1 MGEYG
6 IGQPVRREE
15 DPYLLRGQGRYVGDV
30 AVAGELRAVV
40 LRSPHA
46 HADILAI
53 DVEAARAM
61 PGVVLVLTGRDPAA
75 AALGTQVPHT
85 RRSRRDGSPAF
96 VTPQPMLATDRVR
109 HVGEA
114 VAFVVAETLNQA
126 KDAAEAIAVDY
137 APLPAV
143 PSLAA
148 AIAPDAPAV
157 HDGCPGNDAFCHAL
171 GDAEATERGIAGA
184 ARVVRRRLTIS
195 RVLAN
200 PMEPRG
206 CLAEH
211 DPRGGRLTLRCTT
224 QAPHTLRRILAGEIL
239 HIPEA
244 RLRVISENVG
254 GGFGARGQIAP
265 EYALACLA
273 AKLTGRPV
281 RWSADR
287 SETFLSDEHH
297 RDNITDAEI
306 ALDAD
311 GRVLALRVKTF
322 ANLGA
327 YYGAD
332 RTAGPPINNLG
343 VLAGTYVIPA
353 IRVEVTGVLSN
364 TMTTGPYRGAG
375 RPEAAYVIETMMDA
389 AARELGLDPVALR
402 RRNTIPAEAMPHR
415 TALVYTYDCGDFGKN
430 IEDALA
436 LADIDGFT
444 RRLEESRARG
454 QLRGIGVSSTVEA
467 SNAGLIEH
475 ADIRFD
481 PGGSVTVS
489 VGTHDHGQ
497 GHQTTFR
504 QIVADRLGLPP
515 DQIELRFGD
524 TAEVDIGTGTFGS
537 RSTVTAGSAIV
548 AAADKI
554 IAKAKR
560 IAAALLE
567 ADPADLDFAAGRFT
581 VAGTDRSVALSDVA
595 RASFS
600 PARLPPGVEPGLF
613 EQHTSDGGVRTY
625 PNGCHVSEVEIDRET
640 GVVRLVRHVAVD
652 DVGRMINPL
661 LVEGQ
666 IHGGIAQGAGQA
678 LMEAIVYDAEGQ
690 LVTGSFTDSCMP
702 RAGDLPPFVLG
713 ENEVPTATNPLG
725 VKGAGESGTVG
736 ALSSITSAVADALAR
751 VGAAPVTMPATPEKV
766 WRAMRDAAS

>member
-1 MGEYG
+1 MGEFG

-30 AVAGELRAVV
+30 ALPGELRAVV
-40 LRSPHA
+40 VRSPHA
-46 HADILAI
+46 HADILGI
-53 DVEAARAM
+53 DAEAARSM
-61 PGVVLVLTGRDPAA
+61 PGVVLVLTGRDAAA
-75 AALGTQVPHT
+75 AALGTQRPHT
-85 RRSRRDGSPAF
+85 RRTRRDGSPAF

-114 VAFVVAETLNQA
+114 VALVVAETLNQA
-126 KDAAEAIAVDY
+126 KDAAEAVAVAY
-137 APLPAV
+137 TPRPAV
-143 PSLAA
+143 PTLAD
-148 AIAPDAPAV
+148 AIAPGALAV
-157 HDGCPGNDAFCHAL
+157 HDGCPDNEAFFHAL
-171 GDAEATERGIAGA
+171 GDAAATARAIAGA
-184 ARVVRRRLTIS
+184 ARVVTRRLTIS

-206 CLAEH
+206 CLAEP

-239 HIPEA
+239 HMPEA

-254 GGFGARGQIAP
+254 GGFGARGQVAP

-281 RWSADR
+281 RWTADR

-311 GRVLALRVKTF
+311 GRVLALRVKTY

-332 RTAGPPINNLG
+332 RTAGPPLNNLG

-364 TMTTGPYRGAG
+364 TMITGPYRGAG

-389 AARELGLDPVALR
+389 AARELGLDPVELR
-402 RRNTIPAEAMPHR
+402 RRNTIPADAMPYK

-430 IEDALA
+430 ISDALA
-436 LADIDGFT
+436 LANADGFPH
-444 RRLEESRARG
+444 RLAESRARG
-454 QLRGIGVSSTVEA
+454 KLRGIGVSSTVEA
-467 SNAGLIEH
+467 SNGGLIEH

-504 QIVADRLGLPP
+504 QIVADRLGLPA
-515 DQIELRFGD
+515 DQIEFRYGD

-554 IAKAKR
+554 VAKAR
-560 IAAALLE
+560 LIAAGLLE
-567 ADPADLDFAAGRFT
+567 ADPADIAFADGRFT
-581 VAGTDRSVALSDVA
+581 VAGTDRGLGLAEVA
-595 RASFS
+595 RASFA
-600 PARLPPGVEPGLF
+600 PARLPKGVDPGLF
-613 EQHTSDGGVRTY
+613 ESHTSDGGVRTY
-625 PNGCHVSEVEIDRET
+625 PNGCHVAEVEIDRDT
-640 GVVRLVRHVAVD
+640 GVVTLVRYAAVD

-678 LMEAIVYDAEGQ
+678 LMEAIVYDPSGQ
-690 LVTGSFTDSCMP
+690 LVTGAFTDYAMP
-702 RAGDLPPFVLG
+702 RASDFPPILLG

-736 ALSSITSAVADALAR
+736 SLSAIASAVADALLR
-751 VGAAPVTMPATPEKV
+751 IGADPVTMPATPEKV
-766 WRAMRDAAS
+766 WRAIRAAAS